1 MRALAKV
8 VSALGAVALGFGG
21 PTILL
26 RTTPGAHAEVR
37 GVKMAL
43 PRSIQPRPVF
53 LARGVCGVL
62 VANETTSCDRAIL
75 KALNAARRSEP
86 LAAISGSFSLAAYA
100 ALTPAEQI
108 FAIADI
114 ERTSRGLPAMTGL
127 TTQLDAMAAAGVR
140 DQIDPRIELPLRLAG
155 GGMATTFGSNF
166 AEGTANAIGA
176 DYFWMYDDGAGS
188 PNASCTSHSRELCWA
203 HRRNILGDYESP
215 RYCAPGAEDHVLMGA
230 AEATSG
236 VALSPAVSEVFVNDC
251 GPLPSDLVFTWS
263 DVLRRVFSQR

>member
-1 MRALAKV
+1 M
-8 VSALGAVALGFGG
+8 SALGAVALGFSG
-21 PTILL
+21 PTLLL
-26 RTTPGAHAEVR
+26 RTTPGVHGVMR

-53 LARGVCGVL
+53 LSRGVCGVL
-62 VANETTSCDRAIL
+62 VANETMSCDRAIL
-75 KALNAARRSEP
+75 EAVNAARRSEP
-86 LAAISGSFSLAAYA
+86 LEAISANFSLAAYA

-127 TTQLDAMAAAGVR
+127 TAQLDEMAAAGVR
-140 DQIDPRIELPLRLAG
+140 GQTDPTIELPLRIAG

-166 AEGTANAIGA
+166 AEGTANALGA
-176 DYFWMYDDGAGS
+176 DYFWMYDDGARS
-188 PNASCTSHSRELCWA
+188 PNASCTPHSRDLCWA

-215 RYCAPGAEDHVLMGA
+215 RYCAPGSQDHLLMGA

-251 GPLPSDLVFTWS
+251 GSMPSDLVFTWT
-263 DVLRRVFSQR
+263 DVLRRVFGQR